1 MRPAFARAPIE
12 GSLQMFCRNCGSKV
26 EDGTRFCPACG
37 EPVAAEHEAPA
48 ESQGGHQS
56 TSATEAQP
64 TTPAPAK
71 AKRSKRPLL
80 IAAVVTALLAAG
92 GGAGYYFGVYAP
104 EQAREMAEQEALAA
118 KHAVRFSVSA
128 QGWDTSAGASRLPIH
143 ITGKKERGKKV
154 DAVYYVDSSGE
165 GVELRR
171 GSYEAKVAA
180 SPIATDGT
188 VYAVPTEK
196 LSIKLGEKAAEKKT
210 VDAGD
215 VALEPV
221 EASEVTDD
229 QIAAAKKYA
238 EGDEG
243 AKKAGFNIDAEAL
256 STAATKRRDDAVA
269 AKQAEEEAR
278 RQAEEEA
285 RKAEEARQARTIETD
300 YFTMVLPD
308 WFPIDQF
315 TVQTTDHAD
324 QGDGMGAYTMVLVT
338 AKDSFYPNGKN
349 NPNLCPN
356 FGICADTNGLPG
368 VGCAFYKELG
378 NTQGHTVRVWGGSY
392 GEWNGKTIDDRPF
405 GMSGDDYANLLASC
419 TTLK

>member
-1 MRPAFARAPIE
+1 MFAIDNYDFKGKRAIIRVDFNVPLNE
-12 GSLQMFCRNCGSKV
+12 KGEV
-26 EDGTRFCPACG
+26 TDDTRIR
-37 EPVAAEHEAPA
+37 AAI
-48 ESQGGHQS
+48 
-56 TSATEAQP
+56 P
-64 TTPAPAK
+64 T
-71 AKRSKRPLL
+71 
-80 IAAVVTALLAAG
+80 I
-92 GGAGYYFGVYAP
+92 
-104 EQAREMAEQEALAA
+104 
-118 KHAVRFSVSA
+118 
-128 QGWDTSAGASRLPIH
+128 
-143 ITGKKERGKKV
+143 KKV
-154 DAVYYVDSSGE
+154 LEKGGSVILMSHLGRPKKNPDPKFSLEQIVPAIE
-165 GVELRR
+165 KRLGV
-171 GSYEAKVAA
+171 KVMFAG
-180 SPIATDGT
+180 DCM
-188 VYAVPTEK
+188 
-196 LSIKLGEKAAEKKT
+196 GEKAAEKKT

-238 EGDEG
+238 EEDEG

-269 AKQAEEEAR
+269 AKQAEDEAR

-285 RKAEEARQARTIETD
+285 RKTEEAKRARTIETD

-378 NTQGHTVRVWGGSY
+378 DTQGHTVRVWGGSY

-419 TTLK
+419 ITLK